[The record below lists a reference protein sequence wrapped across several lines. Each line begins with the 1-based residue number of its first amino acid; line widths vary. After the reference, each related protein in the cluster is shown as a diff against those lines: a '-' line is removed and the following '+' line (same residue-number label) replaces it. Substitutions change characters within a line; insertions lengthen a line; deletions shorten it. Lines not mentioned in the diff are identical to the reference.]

1 MDGLRDDLEN
11 RRAGES
17 FLECKVKQE
26 KTTTQH
32 RRNLQKGHVP
42 GES

>member
-1 MDGLRDDLEN
+1 MDGLRGALES

-26 KTTTQH
+26 ETTQH
-32 RRNLQKGHVP
+32 GRNLQKGHVP